1 MLKGLELKVPP
12 VVVFVIF
19 AVVMYGIHAV
29 DSTWLFLYIPLKV
42 AWIGLLVLVSGYLG
56 VSGVREFHRSSTTV
70 DPTRPHK
77 ASKIVDSGVFT
88 VTRNPMY
95 VALYCLLLAW
105 GVYLED
111 VLGLLVSLLFIVYM
125 TRFQIKPEERVLEEK
140 FGAGYRDYKAKVRR
154 WI

>member
-1 MLKGLELKVPP
+1 MRKGLELKIPP

-19 AVVMYGIHAV
+19 AAVMYGIHAV

-42 AWIGLLVLVSGYLG
+42 VWIGLLVLISGYVG

-77 ASKIVDSGVFT
+77 ASKIVDSGVFS

-105 GVYLED
+105 GIYLED
-111 VLGLLVSLLFIVYM
+111 VLSLLLSVLFIVYM
-125 TRFQIKPEERVLEEK
+125 TRFQIRPEEEILEDK
-140 FGAGYRDYKAKVRR
+140 FGSEYRAYKAKVRR